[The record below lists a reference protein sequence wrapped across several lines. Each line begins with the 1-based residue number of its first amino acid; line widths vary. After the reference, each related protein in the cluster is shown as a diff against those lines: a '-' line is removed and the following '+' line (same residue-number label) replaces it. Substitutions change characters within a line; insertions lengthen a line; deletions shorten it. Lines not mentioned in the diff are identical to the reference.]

1 MADTPDHSISTH
13 NKSAFF
19 GIDQWLGRKSTSFAV
34 VFLTSFATISGAFL
48 SLTLY
53 GWLYGPPPLGLY
65 IMNPLISAVVAAPI
79 IYYSQLIIRNL
90 ARARRELAALTDRL
104 SIAYEGAEAANR
116 AKSVFLTHMSHE
128 LRTPLNV
135 VIGFSDILINDK
147 RDANEK
153 RFEYYQDIKSSGE
166 HLLSI
171 INDILDISR
180 IEAGHSE
187 MLEEII
193 ELSDALNRIKRMMT
207 PIAAQKGVTLT
218 IDRQENL
225 PDLRGNERLVRQM
238 ILNLVSNAVKFT
250 PKGGNVSVTVDRM
263 SSSWL
268 RIAVTD
274 TGIGMSPPEI
284 DRALLLFGQADETF
298 SRGHQG
304 AGLGLPLTNT
314 MIERHGGVMI
324 IDSEVDK
331 GTRVTLQFPP
341 ERVVET

>member
-1 MADTPDHSISTH
+1 MADSPDHSTSTH

-19 GIDQWLGRKSTSFAV
+19 GIDQWLGRQSTSFAV
-34 VFLTSFATISGAFL
+34 IFLTSFATISGALL
-48 SLTLY
+48 SLTFY
-53 GWLYGPPPLGLY
+53 GWFYGPPPLGLY

-90 ARARRELAALTDRL
+90 ARAKRELAALTDRL

-116 AKSVFLTHMSHE
+116 AKSVFLTNMSHE

-147 RDANEK
+147 RDASEK

-187 MLEEII
+187 MLEEVID
-193 ELSDALNRIKRMMT
+193 LNDALNRIKRMMT
-207 PIAAQKGVTLT
+207 PIAEQKNITLT

-250 PKGGNVSVTVDRM
+250 PKGGSVSVSVDRVPA
-263 SSSWL
+263 SWL
-268 RIAVTD
+268 RITVID
-274 TGIGMSPPEI
+274 TGIGMSLPDI

-341 ERVVET
+341 ERVVEM